1 MTPLQSP
8 DTVRN
13 NKIINF
19 IMIIVMAMGILF
31 FVLDTPVHAS
41 QTGTNSQVAIA
52 AQTTPQPEGELTQI
66 PEEVIREGQPT
77 GIIFGAIVIVL
88 IILGGTAPLLL
99 KR

>member
-1 MTPLQSP
+1 
-8 DTVRN
+8 
-13 NKIINF
+13 
-19 IMIIVMAMGILF
+19 MAMGTLF
-31 FVLDTPVHAS
+31 FVLDTPVQAS
-41 QTGTNSQVAIA
+41 QTGTNSQVSIA
-52 AQTTPQPEGELTQI
+52 AQTTPQPEAELTQI